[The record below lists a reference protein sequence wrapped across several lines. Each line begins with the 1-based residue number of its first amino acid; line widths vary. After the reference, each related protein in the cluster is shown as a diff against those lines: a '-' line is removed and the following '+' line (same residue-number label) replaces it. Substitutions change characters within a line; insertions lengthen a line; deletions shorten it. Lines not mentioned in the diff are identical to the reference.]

1 MNTVAF
7 KMDAYEGFAETEGMI
22 REGKEKISIE
32 YQTKD
37 AIIGYFKSDLK
48 TLDIS
53 FDDINDILFDSG
65 FFSSKLRIQ
74 LKSLQAIKDFPT
86 TKGNEIHLP
95 ISRKNRKQAKNF
107 ASIVGLNISQ
117 YVMMKDLQDDLELE

>member
-7 KMDAYEGFAETEGMI
+7 KMDAYEGFAETEGVI
-22 REGKEKISIE
+22 REGQEKISIE

-48 TLDIS
+48 TLDIA

-65 FFSSKLRIQ
+65 FFSAKLRIQ
-74 LKSLQAIKDFPT
+74 LKSLKAIKDFPT
-86 TKGNEIHLP
+86 TKGGEIHLP